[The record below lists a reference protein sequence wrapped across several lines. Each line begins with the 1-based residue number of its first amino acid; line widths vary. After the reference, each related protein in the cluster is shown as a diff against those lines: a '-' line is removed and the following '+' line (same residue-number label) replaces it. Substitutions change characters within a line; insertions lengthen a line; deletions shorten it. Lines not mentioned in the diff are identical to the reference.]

1 MTMSIEIRKIGAE
14 DVTTLRELAMA
25 TFSQT
30 FKDEYTEE
38 EFKTYFETALS
49 EDTLR
54 QELMSPQSQH
64 FFAVVDGKPVG
75 FLKVNVGAAQT
86 EQKLPNGFEVRRIYV
101 LADYQGL
108 GLGKVLFEKALRL
121 AAETD
126 CDYIWL
132 GVWEHN
138 YKAQKFYAKYGFEKF
153 SEHTFIVGDSH
164 DTDWLLRRSV
174 ASIRE
179 EAAKQ

>member
-64 FFAVVDGKPVG
+64 FSLLLTAS
-75 FLKVNVGAAQT
+75 
-86 EQKLPNGFEVRRIYV
+86 
-101 LADYQGL
+101 
-108 GLGKVLFEKALRL
+108 RL
-121 AAETD
+121 
-126 CDYIWL
+126 
-132 GVWEHN
+132 V
-138 YKAQKFYAKYGFEKF
+138 F
-153 SEHTFIVGDSH
+153 
-164 DTDWLLRRSV
+164 
-174 ASIRE
+174 
-179 EAAKQ
+179 